1 MKATK
6 KWFFMAL
13 WGFPT
18 GVFIGHSICVVSSL
32 LFGNG
37 SFYPA
42 HPNLIAL
49 LGNEVN
55 AVAVQTLLCGI
66 IGSVFSMSSLIWRKE
81 NWSIFR
87 QTAVYFLITALTMLP
102 IAYFT
107 HWMEHSFRGFLVYT
121 GIFVFLFVAF
131 WLIFYFAYKKR
142 LAQIN
147 RALNNKN

>member
-1 MKATK
+1 
-6 KWFFMAL
+6 
-13 WGFPT
+13 
-18 GVFIGHSICVVSSL
+18 
-32 LFGNG
+32 
-37 SFYPA
+37 
-42 HPNLIAL
+42 
-49 LGNEVN
+49 
-55 AVAVQTLLCGI
+55 
-66 IGSVFSMSSLIWRKE
+66 MSSLIWRKE

-131 WLIFYFAYKKR
+131 WLIFYLAYKKR